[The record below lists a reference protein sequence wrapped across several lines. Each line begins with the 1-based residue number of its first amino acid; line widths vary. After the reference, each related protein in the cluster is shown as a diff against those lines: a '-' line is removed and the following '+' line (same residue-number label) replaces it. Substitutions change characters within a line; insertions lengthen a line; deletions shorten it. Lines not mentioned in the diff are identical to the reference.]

1 VCVIVVCMPSP
12 LYLAARNPCMSVP
25 FFIRNV
31 ILKKKLHQFH
41 AADYFGAWDSSVQ
54 SLYLAS
60 FSPCM
65 CVRAVSISLYKN
77 MQLIL
82 PIGCRR
88 AAFPIAL
95 LGATE
100 LSLELH
106 AFREARR
113 ELGRAVSF
121 NQPDMCRTVLTKM
134 EKDIANYIYELEC

>member
-1 VCVIVVCMPSP
+1 
-12 LYLAARNPCMSVP
+12 
-25 FFIRNV
+25 
-31 ILKKKLHQFH
+31 
-41 AADYFGAWDSSVQ
+41 
-54 SLYLAS
+54 
-60 FSPCM
+60 M
-65 CVRAVSISLYKN
+65 CVHAVSTSLYKN

-100 LSLELH
+100 LSLERH

-121 NQPDMCRTVLTKM
+121 NQPDAEAPVGAAAVSFFVLCLFWEGCCCLK
-134 EKDIANYIYELEC
+134 

>member
-1 VCVIVVCMPSP
+1 M
-12 LYLAARNPCMSVP
+12 
-25 FFIRNV
+25 
-31 ILKKKLHQFH
+31 H
-41 AADYFGAWDSSVQ
+41 
-54 SLYLAS
+54 
-60 FSPCM
+60 
-65 CVRAVSISLYKN
+65 
-77 MQLIL
+77 LIL

-100 LSLELH
+100 LSLERH